1 MIKEIF
7 VKGAR
12 FINVPA
18 NMNALVELGLSVPEA
33 ESKLQAHYNEAK
45 SIEAHTQRKLAYFQL
60 SDPLFMEAIRKD
72 AAGDIEG
79 AQAARTQALQAV
91 ADIKA
96 KYPLPEVDA

>member
-1 MIKEIF
+1 MIDEI
-7 VKGAR
+7 VINGAR

-18 NMNALVELGLSVPEA
+18 SMSILIDLGLSHNDAKAALEMYDSKTKSREA
-33 ESKLQAHYNEAK
+33 
-45 SIEAHTQRKLAYFQL
+45 IRQRKMNYFMT

-79 AQAARTQALQAV
+79 AQAARVQALQAV

-96 KYPLPEVDA
+96 KYALPEVDA